1 MDRSLRI
8 LLIVGAA
15 ATLLLICSA
24 VKRQKIQIE
33 DSLFWICFSGLLVV
47 LAVFPQIAFWL
58 SGLLGFQSPAN
69 FVYVTIIALML
80 VREFR
85 NSSKIST
92 LKYRVDQLAQEV
104 ALDENDRG
112 AAKDEGR

>member
-1 MDRSLRI
+1 
-8 LLIVGAA
+8 
-15 ATLLLICSA
+15 
-24 VKRQKIQIE
+24 
-33 DSLFWICFSGLLVV
+33 
-47 LAVFPQIAFWL
+47 
-58 SGLLGFQSPAN
+58 
-69 FVYVTIIALML
+69 ML

-112 AAKDEGR
+112 ADKDEGR

>member
-1 MDRSLRI
+1 MDRNLRI
-8 LLIVGAA
+8 LLIVGAV
-15 ATLLLICSA
+15 ATLALICSA

-33 DSLFWICFSGLLVV
+33 DSLFWVCFSGLLVV
-47 LAVFPQIAFWL
+47 LAVFPQIAYWV
-58 SGLLGFQSPAN
+58 SAVLGFQSPSN
-69 FVYVTIIALML
+69 FVYVLIIALML

-104 ALDENDRG
+104 ALDQNSRDPEESD
-112 AAKDEGR
+112 GR

>member
-1 MDRSLRI
+1 MDRNLRI
-8 LLIVGAA
+8 LLIVGAV
-15 ATLLLICSA
+15 ATLALICSA

-33 DSLFWICFSGLLVV
+33 DSLFWVCFSGLLVV
-47 LAVFPQIAFWL
+47 LAVFPQIAYGL
-58 SGLLGFQSPAN
+58 STVFGFQSPSN
-69 FVYVTIIALML
+69 FVYVLIIALML

-104 ALDENDRG
+104 ALDQNSRE
-112 AAKDEGR
+112 